1 MIVTPM
7 PDIMLS
13 RIRDS
18 RGDVQAYYQGCLV
31 AYQRQDGRMNIGRLV
46 EIDFAGDGN
55 HSCRIET
62 PFNNW
67 AMNGYRPAFRVPAE
81 RVRADCQYSSAYFNA
96 GDGNRKVGWYCS
108 MLGRRSRVKGLP
120 PADQGSLYQLLDYN
134 HNVVRTNPPPLV
146 MTSYLRYQWGLDDY
160 PSVEEAIKSMSDEEL
175 GVPAVAIHP
184 DLLLT
189 GKYDNNGVL
198 SRVHVSAFGLPLC
211 KDLSLNDVAGFIAS
225 QLEEYK

>member
-7 PDIMLS
+7 PDNIMS

-46 EIDFAGDGN
+46 DLDFAGDGN

-81 RVRADCQYSSAYFNA
+81 RVRADCQYVSAYFNA

-134 HNVVRTNPPPLV
+134 HNVVRTNPSPLV
-146 MTSYLRYQWGLDDY
+146 MVSYLRYQWGLEEY
-160 PSVEEAIKSMSDEEL
+160 PSVE
-175 GVPAVAIHP
+175 AVHP

-211 KDLSLNDVAGFIAS
+211 KDLNLNDVAGFIAS
-225 QLEEYK
+225 QLEDYK